1 MRGSTIV
8 HSYDFPWRVAIDRG
22 ASYSLVSNSDCE
34 IPDAFYNGP
43 HEQRPAVGDDVEAD
57 ATTGRILDVAPRRSW
72 IARARST
79 GEPQIVAANLTAA
92 FVVTSPETREFTP
105 RRIVRYLIALRAGNV
120 DPIVVL
126 NKCDNDC
133 DAGAHVTVLRE
144 ITGGAPVVP
153 ISALEGTNC
162 EALGAYLHPGAT
174 VALCGSSGVGKS
186 TLFNRLIGR
195 DAMGTNAMRDDGRGR
210 HTTSFRRLV
219 VLPNGAALVDTPG
232 MRSFT
237 PWAQG
242 VDVDA
247 AFSEISA
254 LASACRFTDCKHE
267 NEPGCAVRDGA
278 SSERLEQ
285 WRKLQREMA
294 WIESRD
300 DPFAA
305 QERKRAWKQIHK
317 AARAHRQMST

>member
-22 ASYSLVSNSDCE
+22 TSYELVSDVGSL
-34 IPDAFYNGP
+34 PDAFYSGP
-43 HEQRPAVGDDVEAD
+43 HERRPAVGDDVEAD
-57 ATTGRILDVAPRRSW
+57 PDTGRILNVAPRRSW

-92 FVVTSPETREFTP
+92 FVVTSPEAREFTP

-120 DPIVVL
+120 DPIVLL
-126 NKCDNDC
+126 NKCDD
-133 DAGAHVTVLRE
+133 DRDVGSHIAALRE
-144 ITGGAPVVP
+144 IADGAPVVP
-153 ISALEGTNC
+153 ISAREGTNC
-162 EALGAYLHPGAT
+162 EALGVYLHPGAT

-186 TLFNRLIGR
+186 TLFNRLIGEELM
-195 DAMGTNAMRDDGRGR
+195 ATNAMRDDGRGK
-210 HTTSFRRLV
+210 HTTSVRRLI

-242 VDVDA
+242 VDVDR
-247 AFSEISA
+247 AFGEISA

-267 NEPGCAVRDGA
+267 SEPGCAVREGTPN
-278 SSERLEQ
+278 ERLEQ
-285 WRKLQREMA
+285 WRKLQREVA

-317 AARAHRQMST
+317 AARAHRRPDY

>member
-1 MRGSTIV
+1 VYSF
-8 HSYDFPWRVAIDRG
+8 DFPWRVAVDRG
-22 ASYSLVSNSDCE
+22 ASYALISGAAELPEAS
-34 IPDAFYNGP
+34 YNGP
-43 HEQRPAVGDDVEAD
+43 HERRPVVGDDVAAD
-57 ATTGRILDVAPRRSW
+57 PATGRILDVAPRRSW

-79 GEPQIVAANLTAA
+79 GAPQLVAANLTSA
-92 FVVTSPETREFTP
+92 FVMTSPEAREFSP

-120 DPIVVL
+120 EPIVLL
-126 NKCDNDC
+126 NKCDDDR
-133 DAGAHVTVLRE
+133 DAGSQVAAIRE
-144 ITGGAPVVP
+144 IAGGAPVIP

-162 EALGAYLHPGAT
+162 EALDAYLHPGAT

-186 TLFNRLIGR
+186 TLLNRLAGE
-195 DAMGTNAMRDDGRGR
+195 ALMATNAMRDDGRGK
-210 HTTSFRRLV
+210 HTTSVRRLV

-242 VDVDA
+242 TDVDL
-247 AFSEISA
+247 AFGEISDLA
-254 LASACRFTDCKHE
+254 LDCRFTDCKHE
-267 NEPGCAVRDGA
+267 AEPGCAVREGA

-285 WRKLQREMA
+285 WQKLQREMA

-305 QERKRAWKQIHK
+305 QQRKRAWKQIHK
-317 AARAHRQMST
+317 AARAQRRST

>member
-1 MRGSTIV
+1 M
-8 HSYDFPWRVAIDRG
+8 HSYGFPWRVAIDRG
-22 ASYSLVSNSDCE
+22 ASYALVSSDAE
-34 IPDAFYNGP
+34 LDAFYNGP
-43 HEQRPAVGDDVEAD
+43 HERRPAVGDEVEAD

-79 GEPQIVAANLTAA
+79 GEPQIVAANLTSA

-120 DPIVVL
+120 DPIVLL
-126 NKCDNDC
+126 NKCDDDR
-133 DAGAHVTVLRE
+133 DAGRHVAALRE
-144 ITGGAPVVP
+144 IAGDAPVIP
-153 ISALEGTNC
+153 ISALDGTDC
-162 EALGAYLHPGAT
+162 EALDAYTHAGAT

-186 TLFNRLIGR
+186 TLFNRLAGE
-195 DAMGTNAMRDDGRGR
+195 DLMATTAMRDDGRGK
-210 HTTSFRRLV
+210 HTTSVRRLI

-242 VDVDA
+242 IDVDR
-247 AFSEISA
+247 AFGEISA
-254 LASACRFTDCKHE
+254 LAFACRFADCKHE
-267 NEPGCAVRDGA
+267 SEPGCAVREGA

-285 WRKLQREMA
+285 WQKLQREVA

-305 QERKRAWKQIHK
+305 QQRKRAWKQLHK
-317 AARAHRQMST
+317 AARAQRRSDGR